1 MKRIVLF
8 AVCALICAA
17 QFSRAALRAYSR
29 TSVLPAAEKTHFSQ
43 TPATAPPATYN
54 ATTSTDVIPYPSTPP
69 IPGPAG
75 STVTEPEFHVQVL
88 RVTDGGTLGMRFPD
102 WDFHTPGSAMQ
113 NTFSTDSRLFYV
125 VGEGLHILVF
135 HFDPSAL
142 TSTYSGLDLAGYG
155 WRDMTFSTANP
166 DIAYGITGGAK
177 GRIDRY
183 DFSSKKESKLFD
195 AAKCLHEEGAFT
207 GLDISV
213 SAGDSRILGVFG
225 PEEDDDPYLVVWDST
240 QGCRWYDTQTGEI
253 GGNWG
258 PKGQASTTGRFGVHQ
273 ARISLDGKYAV
284 ITGSGSGWYVWDID
298 TLQVDSCTRE
308 ELCGGHFA
316 IGYNKIVNTAGTED
330 EMHVVVRPLSNLQT
344 TSDLIGSFP
353 KPAEWTTDKHWSW
366 NNDNASDT
374 APVCGSTYVASNPNM
389 PGAPLVTDRAWDNE
403 IVCFA
408 TAGPQTVWRIAHT
421 YSTAQNGFFST
432 PRGNIS
438 QDGRFYMFTSDWE
451 DELRK
456 DKSGHF
462 RTDVFIVPL
471 KEQ

>member
-1 MKRIVLF
+1 MKRIVLLGF
-8 AVCALICAA
+8 WVLICAG
-17 QFSRAALRAYSR
+17 QLPRAAFRTYSG
-29 TSVLPAAEKTHFSQ
+29 TAVLPATKKAHSSQ
-43 TPATAPPATYN
+43 APGAAPPASYS
-54 ATTSTDVIPYPSTPP
+54 AITSTKVVPYPSAPP

-75 STVTEPEFHVQVL
+75 KVVSEPEFDATVL
-88 RVTDGGTLGMRFPD
+88 RVTDRGTLGMRFPD

-113 NTFSTDSRLFYV
+113 NTFSTDSKMFYV
-125 VGEGLHILVF
+125 IGEGMHILVF

-142 TSTYSGLDLAGYG
+142 TSTYSGLDLAKYG
-155 WRDMTFSTANP
+155 WRDMTFSTASP

-183 DFSSKKESKLFD
+183 NFSSNKERTVLD
-195 AAKCLHEEGAFT
+195 PAKCLHEEGIFA

-225 PEEDDDPYLVVWDST
+225 PKEDGDPYLVVWDST
-240 QGCRWYDTQTGEI
+240 QGCRWYDTQTGEV

-258 PKGQASTTGRFGVHQ
+258 TRGQASTADRFGVHQ
-273 ARISLDGKYAV
+273 ARISLNGKYAV
-284 ITGSGSGWYVWDID
+284 ITSSGPGWHIWNID

-308 ELCGGHFA
+308 QLCGGHFA

-330 EMHVVVRPLSNLQT
+330 EMHVVVRPLSNLEA
-344 TSDLIGSFP
+344 TSDLIDRFP
-353 KPAEWTTDKHWSW
+353 KPKEWTTDKHWSW

-374 APVCGSTYVASNPNM
+374 APVCGSTYVASNPSI

-451 DELRK
+451 DELGK

-471 KEQ
+471 KQR